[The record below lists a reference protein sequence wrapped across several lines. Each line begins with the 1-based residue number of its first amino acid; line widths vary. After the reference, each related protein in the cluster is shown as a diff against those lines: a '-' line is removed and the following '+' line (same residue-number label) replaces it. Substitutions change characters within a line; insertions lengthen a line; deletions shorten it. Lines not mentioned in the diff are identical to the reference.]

1 MKSSAPGFHHCSWDV
16 ASINDIGVGAMRMHD
31 KGFQKGWGL
40 GRHVLGSNYFHYV
53 QDPWGSFSEYSC
65 DIDYIPKEER
75 WPAADHKP
83 EELVLS
89 LGPGCPA
96 RVHHQLRGR
105 RELSGFHPPLEGEGR
120 RAQRDRGGVN

>member
-1 MKSSAPGFHHCSWDV
+1 
-16 ASINDIGVGAMRMHD
+16 MRMHD

-83 EELVLS
+83 EGLVLS

-120 RAQRDRGGVN
+120 RAQRTGVG